1 MSLNVEATGFEPATP
16 RPPAECAKDLKA
28 LKRTLEAELILYVL
42 IESNN
47 SRTNDQEDSCYCLIE
62 RYIIKSIKYNKI
74 SIKGGVYLL
83 N

>member
-16 RPPAECAKDLKA
+16 RPPAEWVKDLKA

-47 SRTNDQEDSCYCLIE
+47 SRTNDQEDSCYCLI
-62 RYIIKSIKYNKI
+62 
-74 SIKGGVYLL
+74 
-83 N
+83 